1 MKPAPNG
8 ETSAVKTPSS
18 LIAAMVIT
26 TTGTIVFGV
35 LPGVVLR
42 FGDLADLT
50 GAFGR

>member
-1 MKPAPNG
+1 
-8 ETSAVKTPSS
+8 
-18 LIAAMVIT
+18 
-26 TTGTIVFGV
+26 VFGV